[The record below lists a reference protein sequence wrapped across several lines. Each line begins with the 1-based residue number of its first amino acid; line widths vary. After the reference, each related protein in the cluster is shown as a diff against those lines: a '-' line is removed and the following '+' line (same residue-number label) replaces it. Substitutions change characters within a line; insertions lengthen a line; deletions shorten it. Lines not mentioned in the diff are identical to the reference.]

1 MDIKIGQYL
10 VSESIAV
17 IYWDGDLNVY
27 TAPRLRERVIKLVN
41 SGHVHLVID
50 VGDTEMVDS
59 TGLGVLVTALKRA
72 RAFDGNLH
80 LVVTEERILKIF
92 RITGMT
98 KIFAIHDTLSEA
110 LNALAHPSYQV
121 KDSEIAS
128 AEDFASHWFQGRIY
142 TSEESAGE
150 EVEKSL
156 RALFESLGVEVVYEF
171 PIQRSSWFREFLLRM
186 KDSTVRPTRD
196 EVLAMAERAIEQQ
209 ILDKPQAQI
218 DLAQSQAVAGLVM
231 SLEKTPNAVI
241 QVGSL
246 LVVKV
251 GETTLVRNLT
261 QQELVYLQ
269 RNPKLFRDPEKAL
282 LELQRLMNPA
292 DTQSEPQQ
300 ADAL

>member
-1 MDIKIGQYL
+1 M
-10 VSESIAV
+10 
-17 IYWDGDLNVY
+17 
-27 TAPRLRERVIKLVN
+27 VIKLVN

-50 VGDTEMVDS
+50 LSDTEFFDS
-59 TGLGVLVTALKRA
+59 TGFGVLIGALKRA
-72 RAFDGNLH
+72 RAFDGNVH
-80 LVVTEERILKIF
+80 LVVTEERMLKIF
-92 RITGMT
+92 RITGT
-98 KIFAIHDTLSEA
+98 TRVFAIHDTLSEA